1 MSLAVLAML
10 PLNAAGAKHAVDFN
24 HPQQVLKTAL
34 ADLKRA
40 QKTGDGEAVID
51 AVLRYSKA
59 QELIG
64 NDTSTQ
70 AIVMVENVIDKEKR
84 VEVKAILK
92 LHEVRLLKDYA
103 FEVSS
108 YRPDAPVADL
118 KHIDEWSEKQIHNK
132 ADELLAYILEHQQA
146 LEKIPVTALPRTI
159 NCDSVSA
166 MMIPTVFQFLMN
178 ECIDNQLAY
187 AGKLEKQLKQQWLA
201 STEGNIPAHLTAV
214 AKAAG
219 KTAQNLA
226 FEQHKDSMWAGILA
240 DDINFEEVETLN
252 MLNEYVERFPESPFA
267 INARARITRMTLPT
281 VRTKVRPVMSTRDT
295 VITVRNTNAQ
305 HYTVDIYRIP
315 DSLTHK
321 SEYYQDL
328 PLNQCRKVQSIDVRR
343 DDPLPFYRED
353 TITIAALDY
362 GVYLATPVIHYNDT
376 IEART
381 AVRSY
386 SCFTASNMESFAVS
400 TPGKKRAFVVNT
412 ETGAPIEGA
421 TVLVE
426 TFVSKPTLLA
436 GITDHSGAVQ
446 LPAGVQL
453 GNLRVHNGNDR
464 FMCRESFMAPSVSD
478 SLEKRLNAR
487 IYTDL
492 GAYRPGETVK
502 WTATASTS
510 DGFETAVLA
519 GKEFTVVFSDANS
532 NNIDSITATTDGY
545 GRIHGEFAVPTGI
558 LTGKYHITMRSNHQ
572 GKPWTSSADVTV
584 SEYKLPTFD
593 IELSRDK
600 QHFNPGEPIVI
611 NGKASSFT
619 DMPIAGSQVRV
630 IVAKHPWSWDWKW
643 FRPNIKYLDYED
655 LVMDSVITTSDD
667 GTFSITL
674 PQELHSPTGKGHL
687 YSITT
692 CLTSN
697 AGETQ
702 EDCIPFVV
710 GNRHYINLSYLN
722 AEVFN
727 ADSIVTV
734 PMNYGNYFSPST
746 RSDEKCDWSIYPKDQ
761 PASNIVASGQF
772 TINNPRIDLSKVPS
786 GEYTLKVKYT
796 DTLCNDDEDDTLRY
810 DDDDMDDDDDA
821 LYYDDD
827 DEEEDETTIILY
839 RDSDK
844 QSPVK
849 DSPLWVARKELTATP
864 GSKAVVRVD
873 TSTPESHVLCIVQST
888 RGIESEQWL
897 DFAPG
902 VHDVTIDVPSDV
914 KQMEVLLASTYNNT
928 SHREKILIKCVDNK
942 QPALKINAVLMNK
955 KIIPGSKERWSLAV
969 TDTKG
974 KPVKAA
980 LQLAMTDV
988 AVDAIKNCSWNING
1002 VYARL
1007 NFCNITNPFSD
1018 FYSRSSEVA
1027 VKKFTVTGNSIA
1039 SLPTFAFDYD
1049 DDALRYDDDDDN
1061 DDDNDDDDDDDD
1073 NVVGITRVTELEVV
1087 EDNKVADY
1095 DVSKALEGM
1104 VHGVMVETECELSEV
1119 TYSSVD
1125 KRLFTG
1131 AAIAA
1136 IAPVR
1141 LGALDNISLR
1151 SDDVKTALWM
1161 PALVTDD
1168 NGCIDIEFDAPAN
1181 STIWHMQALAHDKAM
1196 NVDMM
1201 SELVLTQKPL
1211 MVKLHTPRFV
1221 RGGDQVTV
1229 SGEIMNATD
1238 STMNA
1243 LLSIAHKDHNDY
1255 TTACEIAPRGTV
1267 TQWAEFDVPARQGTM
1282 VFETKGVCPD
1292 SNVSDGERTIIPI
1305 LPCTQTI
1312 VETQPFFIDKSD
1324 KATHLTFTVPQH
1336 DNDARTTLELCQ
1348 NIYIPLAH
1356 ALPTIYD
1363 SKAITSTGL
1372 AHSLFALN
1380 MAQEIM
1386 AKAPGLQELIEAE
1399 RSDGLNSADIQ
1410 ESPWMS
1416 ENDKI
1421 NLRIARLKHL
1431 LNDEEMKQE
1440 RHDLVD
1446 KLLDMQ
1452 CSDGGWSWVKHEG
1465 ATSNFHSTAEVL
1477 ELLGDLKH
1485 NGALAQDAQ
1494 LDSAMTRAMNYC
1506 DSMWMKKHRAS
1517 KKTDY
1522 SAFSTFVHLHTLHSD
1537 IAMSKDVKA
1546 LFVKTLKAM
1555 ASNWRKLNLTLADK
1569 AYYAMALNRNGNHET
1584 ARAIVA
1590 SIKDFAVSSPEL
1602 GTYWNPVDAG
1612 WRYYDKVAVTAVLLN
1627 AIHEVEGASPFTHDV
1642 SKWMLLMK
1650 QTNDWGSSSLA
1661 ADAINCL
1668 ISTGEDKNYQPA
1680 HNMTITVGDKKLLY
1694 REFAPYYH
1702 KSINAAPGTKITVT
1716 TDCTPCWGAIYTQH
1730 DALMSEIAHNAINEL
1745 EVKKEYLVYGQAGKM
1760 QHADTLQVGDKVQV
1774 RLVIKNNRDLDFV
1787 TLTDE
1792 RAACFEPVDQLSGYR
1807 YMDGMG
1813 YYLETRDASTKA
1825 FITRMDKGT
1834 HVITYDAYVTSPGTY
1849 STGAA
1854 HAQCQYAPQ
1863 VTAHTAGGIL
1873 SVTKK

>member
-1 MSLAVLAML
+1 MAML
-10 PLNAAGAKHAVDFN
+10 LPLDAAGARHAVDFN
-24 HPQQVLKTAL
+24 LPKQMSKTAL

-108 YRPDAPVADL
+108 YRTDAPVADL

-132 ADELLAYILEHQQA
+132 ADELLAYLLEHQQA

-187 AGKLEKQLKQQWLA
+187 AGKLEKQMKQQWLA

-214 AKAAG
+214 AKTAG
-219 KTAQNLA
+219 KATINAA
-226 FEQHKDSMWAGILA
+226 FEQNKDTMWAGILA
-240 DDINFEEVETLN
+240 DDINFKEVETLN

-267 INARARITRMTLPT
+267 INARARITHMTLPT
-281 VRTKVRPVMSTRDT
+281 VRTQVRPVMSTRDT

-321 SEYYQDL
+321 AEYYQDL
-328 PLNQCRKVQSIDVRR
+328 PLNQCRKVQSIDVKRN
-343 DDPLPFYRED
+343 DPLPFYRED
-353 TITIAALDY
+353 TVTIAALDY

-386 SCFTASNMESFAVS
+386 SCFTVSDMESFAVS

-426 TFVSKPTLLA
+426 TFVNKPTLLA

-510 DGFETAVLA
+510 DGFETAVMA
-519 GKEFTVVFSDANS
+519 GKEFTVVFSDAN
-532 NNIDSITATTDGY
+532 NNDIDSITATTDGY

-558 LTGKYHITMRSNHQ
+558 LTGKYHITMRSNHH
-572 GKPWTSSADVTV
+572 GKPWTSSAYVTV

-600 QHFNPGEPIVI
+600 QHFNPGEPVVI

-630 IVAKHPWSWDWKW
+630 IVAKHSWSWDWEW
-643 FRPNIKYLDYED
+643 FRPDIKYLDSED
-655 LVMDSVITTSDD
+655 LVMDSMITTGDD

-674 PQELHSPTGKGHL
+674 PQELHNPTGKGHL

-692 CLTSN
+692 RLTSK

-710 GNRHYINLSYLN
+710 GNRHYINLSHLN
-722 AEVFN
+722 DKAFN

-734 PMNYGNYFSPST
+734 PMGFDSYFSPST
-746 RSDEKCDWSIYPKDQ
+746 RSDEKCEWSIYPKGQ

-772 TINNPRIDLSKVPS
+772 TIDNPRIDLTKVPS
-786 GEYTLKVKYT
+786 GEYTLNVKYT
-796 DTLCNDDEDDTLRY
+796 DTLCNEDDDDALRY
-810 DDDDMDDDDDA
+810 DDDEEEEE
-821 LYYDDD
+821 
-827 DEEEDETTIILY
+827 EEEDETTIILY

-849 DSPLWVARKELTATP
+849 DNPLWVARKELTATP
-864 GSKAVVRVD
+864 GSKAVVRVS

-897 DFAPG
+897 DFVPG
-902 VHDVTIDVPSDV
+902 VHDVTIDVPSGV

-928 SHREKILIKCVDNK
+928 SLREKILIKCVDNK

-955 KIIPGSKERWSLAV
+955 KIIPGSKERWTFAV

-980 LQLAMTDV
+980 MQLAMTDV
-988 AVDAIKNCSWNING
+988 AVDAIKNCSWNINN
-1002 VYARL
+1002 VYAEL
-1007 NFCNITNPFSD
+1007 NFCDITDPLGE
-1018 FYSRSSEVA
+1018 FYSRGSEVA
-1027 VKKFTVTGNSIA
+1027 VKRFTVTGKSIA
-1039 SLPTFAFDYD
+1039 SLPTFAFD

-1061 DDDNDDDDDDDD
+1061 DNDD

-1104 VHGVMVETECELSEV
+1104 VHGVMVDTECELSEV

-1131 AAIAA
+1131 AAIAS

-1151 SDDVKTALWM
+1151 SNDVKTALWM

-1181 STIWHMQALAHDKAM
+1181 STIWHMQALAHDNAM
-1196 NVDMM
+1196 NADMM
-1201 SELVLTQKPL
+1201 SELVLTQNPL

-1221 RGGDQVTV
+1221 RGGDKVTV

-1243 LLSIAHKDHNDY
+1243 ILSITHKDHNDY
-1255 TTACEIAPRGTV
+1255 TTACEIAPRATV

-1292 SNVSDGERTIIPI
+1292 SNISDGERTIIPI
-1305 LPCTQTI
+1305 LPSTQTI
-1312 VETQPFFIDKSD
+1312 VETQPFFIDMSD
-1324 KATHLTFTVPQH
+1324 KPTHLTLTVPQH
-1336 DNDARTTLELCQ
+1336 GSDARTTLELCQ

-1372 AHSLFALN
+1372 AHSLFALD
-1380 MAQEIM
+1380 MAQKIVTKIPE
-1386 AKAPGLQELIEAE
+1386 LHELIEAE
-1399 RSDGLNSADIQ
+1399 RTDGLNSPDIQ
-1410 ESPWMS
+1410 ASPWMS

-1440 RHDLVD
+1440 RRNLVG

-1465 ATSNFHSTAEVL
+1465 ATSSLHSTAEVL
-1477 ELLGDLKH
+1477 ELLGNLKH
-1485 NGALAQDAQ
+1485 NGALAQDER

-1506 DSMWMKKHRAS
+1506 DSMWMKKHHAS

-1522 SAFSTFVHLHTLHSD
+1522 SDFSTLAHLHTLHSN

-1555 ASNWRKLNLTLADK
+1555 AGNWRKLNLTLADK
-1569 AYYAMALNRNGNHET
+1569 AFYAMALNRNGDYET

-1590 SIKDFAVSSPEL
+1590 SIKDFAVSSPEQ

-1668 ISTGEDKNYQPA
+1668 ISTGEDRNYLPA
-1680 HNMTITVGDKKLLY
+1680 HNMTITIGDKKLLY
-1694 REFAPYYH
+1694 KEFAPYYH
-1702 KSINAAPGTKITVT
+1702 KSINTAPGTKITVT
-1716 TDCTPCWGAIYTQH
+1716 TDCTPCWGAIYTQR
-1730 DALMSEIAHNAINEL
+1730 DALMSEIAHNAIDEL
-1745 EVKKEYLVYGQAGKM
+1745 EVKKECLVYGPKGKM
-1760 QHADTLQVGDKVQV
+1760 QQADTLHVGDKVQV
-1774 RLVIKNNRDLDFV
+1774 RMVIKSNRDLDFV
-1787 TLTDE
+1787 TVTDE
-1792 RAACFEPVDQLSGYR
+1792 RAACLEPADQLSGYR

-1825 FITRMDKGT
+1825 FITSMGKGT

-1863 VTAHTAGGIL
+1863 VTAHTAGGTL
-1873 SVTKK
+1873 NVTKQ